1 MTASRTESQDVFD
14 SVCSGGQI
22 LGIVNEI
29 QVKAYSLTKELNTT
43 NGTIWSS
50 TVELPAN
57 RAADV
62 ARVLER
68 MEMTCNMAMYM
79 VIEKRPPVFSFSL
92 FFLRL

>member
-1 MTASRTESQDVFD
+1 MTASRTENQDVFD
-14 SVCSGGQI
+14 SVCGGGQI
-22 LGIVNEI
+22 LGIVYEI
-29 QVKAYSLTKELNTT
+29 QVKTYSLTKELNTT
-43 NGTIWSS
+43 DGAVWSS
-50 TVELPAN
+50 IVELPAN

-79 VIEKRPPVFSFSL
+79 VIEKRPPVFSISL